1 MYVSTVRA
9 LVRACTY
16 YDGTNYVLCQGCAGA
31 SASGQ
36 AYGGALGG
44 VDGLGDVH
52 PPPLAL
58 TSLELAVSPPAGEH
72 AVYYAIFYL
81 CYIQCYILCYLLCYL
96 RHRGHSL
103 LRP

>member
-16 YDGTNYVLCQGCAGA
+16 YDGTNDLLCQGCAGA

-44 VDGLGDVH
+44 VDGLDGAP

-58 TSLELAVSPPAGEH
+58 RSLELAVSPPAGERANYY
-72 AVYYAIFYL
+72 AVYHAITNDAIHGTVAIAY
-81 CYIQCYILCYLLCYL
+81 C
-96 RHRGHSL
+96 GHSV

>member
-16 YDGTNYVLCQGCAGA
+16 YDGTNDLLCQGCAGA

-44 VDGLGDVH
+44 VDGLGGAP

-58 TSLELAVSPPAGEH
+58 RSLELVVSPPAGEH
-72 AVYYAIFYL
+72 AVYYAIYL
-81 CYIQCYILCYLLCYL
+81 CYILCYLLCYI
-96 RHRGHSL
+96 RHGGHSL

>member
-1 MYVSTVRA
+1 M
-9 LVRACTY
+9 
-16 YDGTNYVLCQGCAGA
+16 LCQGCAGA

-44 VDGLGDVH
+44 VDGLGGAR

-58 TSLELAVSPPAGEH
+58 RSLELVVSPPAGEH
-72 AVYYAIFYL
+72 AVFYAIFYYAIYYAIFY
-81 CYIQCYILCYLLCYL
+81 YAVYYDLLCYL
-96 RHRGHSL
+96 RHGGHSL